1 MITHKVSHL
10 YNFLNESM
18 FLNKP
23 IEWMIQWLTHK
34 VSQLFNSLI
43 ESVFERSVTCLI
55 FLNESMFLNKSVV
68 W

>member
-1 MITHKVSHL
+1 
-10 YNFLNESM
+10 M